1 MVLSLRGPSLA
12 AGDIG
17 GNVTLRIK
25 IVRILFF
32 ILALILYKTD
42 VYAAEERPG
51 QSLPICRLAV
61 SFDLKN
67 GLVRGSA
74 SITASEAGTTMVSQ
88 GNLRITSVTLN
99 GSPVPYGAKDSV
111 FKIRAKETLGIQ
123 YEGIFRGDGGTLDN
137 PGVVQAGLVSDRGI
151 SLTGNWY
158 PEIEGL
164 AYYKLTALVPD
175 HFIAV
180 SEADEITARETVSGK
195 EYSFVFSH
203 PLSGVDLVAGNYR
216 EVRDSVDGIA
226 LYAYFF
232 PEDTSLVP
240 DYMEH
245 AKKFFS
251 MYSKLL
257 VPYPYKRFSIVENM
271 LPTGE
276 SMPTFTLL
284 GQEVVRLPF
293 IPSTSLGHEIT
304 HQWFGNYVYADFSKG
319 NWLEAITSYLSDHL
333 YKEQQGKG
341 WEYRKNIMIEFQSYV
356 HPGNDFPLR
365 EFRERTGRASMA
377 IGYGKGA
384 MLFHMLET
392 MVGRET
398 FLKSVRRLVTDHEF
412 QEASWA
418 DIEKVFEQESGKD
431 LGWSFK
437 EWLDRKG
444 VPSWEVRNPGARVFK
459 GTPAAAFEL
468 LQKGEPYKLE
478 LPVAAEEGQGEVKQ
492 MLAVEKEQQ
501 YFTIASKQVP
511 STLILDRDYDVMRTL
526 ASGEF
531 PPVIARLL
539 GDEKKLLVYS
549 EKEEGKYAGLIEIF
563 KSEGFTVKEEGQVN
577 DSEIRNSSLL
587 IVGAGSLVWKRLF
600 GSAAEKRPGFY
611 LFARNNP
618 LNSVKVAVSI
628 HADSKEEADLAA
640 EKIFHYGTYS
650 MLQFRKGKNVAKE
663 IADTDRGMIL
673 NISEPVAGVEPKKAA
688 TLAGIID
695 AVSDSPLILIGERH
709 TNYEDHKVEL
719 SVIMDLHKRGR
730 KFAIGMEMFQKPFQ
744 NVLNDYLAGSIGERE
759 FLKKTGY
766 FKRWGFDYNLYREII
781 EFARAKGI
789 PIVALNQ
796 RTEIMDKVAMGG
808 LDALSPEERKEI
820 PQDMNMADESYK
832 KRLRA
837 VYEDHPAGTT
847 FENFYQSQI
856 LWDETMAHSAAR
868 FLEERPDYQLVVLAG
883 VEHIMYGAGIPGRI
897 QRLTD
902 REYSTLINGS
912 FDSGIGN
919 YVLFPKPLDP
929 PFTPKLGVIAIE
941 SGSRVAIAS
950 FPDESAALKAGLKE
964 GDIIT
969 SVNGWRIEAVSD
981 IKIALLDREAGQT
994 VSVKAVRKNFF
1005 LGSRELEFRV
1015 EL

>member
-1 MVLSLRGPSLA
+1 M
-12 AGDIG
+12 
-17 GNVTLRIK
+17 LRIK

-42 VYAAEERPG
+42 VYAAKERPG
-51 QSLPICRLAV
+51 QSLPIYRLAV

-74 SITASEAGTTMVSQ
+74 SITAPEAGTTMVSQ
-88 GNLRITSVTLN
+88 GNLRITSVMLN
-99 GSPVPYGAKDSV
+99 GSPIPYGAKDNV
-111 FKIRAKETLGIQ
+111 FKIRAKETLEIQ
-123 YEGIFRGDGGTLDN
+123 YEATYRGDGGNLEN

-158 PEIEGL
+158 PAIEGL
-164 AYYKLTALVPD
+164 AYYKLTALVPG

-180 SEADEITARETVSGK
+180 SEADEITARETASGK
-195 EYSFVFSH
+195 EYSFNFSH

-216 EVRDSVDGIA
+216 EIRDTVDGIA
-226 LYAYFF
+226 VYTYFF
-232 PEDTSLVP
+232 PEDVSLAA
-240 DYMEH
+240 DYISH
-245 AKKFFS
+245 AKKFLKL
-251 MYSKLL
+251 YQELL
-257 VPYPYKRFSIVENM
+257 VPYPYKRFSVVENI

-284 GQEVVRLPF
+284 GQEIIRLPF
-293 IPSTSLGHEIT
+293 IPETSLGHEIT
-304 HQWFGNYVYADFSKG
+304 HQWFGNYVYADFNKG

-333 YKEQQGKG
+333 YKEQEGKG

-398 FLKSVRRLVTDHEF
+398 FLKSARRLVTDHEF

-431 LGWSFK
+431 LGWFFK

-444 VPSWEVRNPGARVFK
+444 VPSWEVRNPGARVLE
-459 GTPAAAFEL
+459 GVPAAAFEL
-468 LQKGEPYKLE
+468 LQKGEAYKIE
-478 LPVAAEEGQGEVKQ
+478 LPAKAEDAQGEVKQ
-492 MLAVEKEQQ
+492 TLAVDKERQ
-501 YFTIASKQVP
+501 YFTIVSKVVP
-511 STLILDRDYDVMRTL
+511 TALILDQDYDVMRALT
-526 ASGEF
+526 SGEF

-539 GDEKKLLVYS
+539 GDKKKLLVYP
-549 EKEEGKYAGLIEIF
+549 EKEKEKYAGLIEIF
-563 KSEGFTVKEEGQVN
+563 RSEGFIVKEQEQVN
-577 DSEIRNSSLL
+577 DDEIRDSSLL
-587 IVGAGSLVWKRLF
+587 ILGDSPVWKRLF
-600 GSAAEKRPGFY
+600 GSAGEKRPGFH
-611 LFARNNP
+611 LFVRNNP
-618 LNSVKVAVSI
+618 LNTLKVAVSVR
-628 HADSKEEADLAA
+628 ADSKEEADLAA

-650 MLQFRKGKNVAKE
+650 MLQFEKGKNIAKE
-663 IADTDRGMIL
+663 TAETSRGMVF
-673 NISEPVAGVEPKKAA
+673 NISEPAAGVEPKK
-688 TLAGIID
+688 TSNLAEIID
-695 AVSDSPLILIGERH
+695 TIAGSPLILIGERH

-719 SVIMDLHKRGR
+719 SVIMGLHEKGR
-730 KFAIGMEMFQKPFQ
+730 KFAIGMEMFQEPFQ
-744 NVLNDYLAGSIGERE
+744 NVVNEYLAGSIDERQ
-759 FLKKTGY
+759 FLKKTEY

-820 PQDMNMADESYK
+820 PQDMNMADEPYK

-837 VYEDHPAGTT
+837 VYEDHPPGTT
-847 FENFYQSQI
+847 FANFYQSQI

-883 VEHIMYGAGIPGRI
+883 VEHIMYGSGIPSRVH
-897 QRLTD
+897 RLTD

-912 FDSGIGN
+912 FDSGIGT

-929 PFTPKLGVIAIE
+929 PFTPKLGVIAKE
-941 SGSRVAIAS
+941 SGGRVAIVS
-950 FPDESAALKAGLKE
+950 FPDESAALKGGLKE

-969 SVNGWRIEAVSD
+969 SVDGWRIETVSD
-981 IKIALLDREAGQT
+981 IKIALLDREPGQT
-994 VSVKAVRKNFF
+994 VSVKVIRKNFF
-1005 LGSRELEFRV
+1005 LGSRDLEFHL